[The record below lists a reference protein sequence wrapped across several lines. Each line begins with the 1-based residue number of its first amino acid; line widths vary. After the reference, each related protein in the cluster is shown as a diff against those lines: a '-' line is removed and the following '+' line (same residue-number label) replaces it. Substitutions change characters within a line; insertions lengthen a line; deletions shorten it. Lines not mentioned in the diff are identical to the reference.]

1 MEQSNYGFRSN
12 NERSITLD
20 IEEISPDTNN
30 EGISDSK
37 KKKHNNIIDSLY
49 RLGFEMNV
57 V

>member
-37 KKKHNNIIDSLY
+37 KKKHNNIDSLY